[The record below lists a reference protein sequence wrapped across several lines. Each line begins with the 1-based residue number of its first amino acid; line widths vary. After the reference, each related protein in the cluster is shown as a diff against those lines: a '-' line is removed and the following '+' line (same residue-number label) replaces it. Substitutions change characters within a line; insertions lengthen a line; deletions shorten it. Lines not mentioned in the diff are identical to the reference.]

1 MISAGIGGT
10 FQPLSAY
17 HLHPDLHRSAPMLD
31 AVEAKLTKTGT
42 VTVRTDG
49 RLRVIVEGFEG
60 DGCSC
65 RDVAALAM
73 ACKPE
78 EQ

>member
-1 MISAGIGGT
+1 
-10 FQPLSAY
+10 
-17 HLHPDLHRSAPMLD
+17 MLD
-31 AVEAKLTKTGT
+31 ADEAKLTKTGT
-42 VTVRTDG
+42 VTIGGHG

-73 ACKPE
+73 LWAIGELQRELMATLEKPGGGSCGVG
-78 EQ
+78 